1 MFPKTGNTFQNGST
15 KGNAQIEYRDA
26 VWRALT
32 SELGGTHQATK
43 TAMRWTGVSERTARN
58 WISGTHAPAGEH
70 LVELMRNSDAVFLA
84 VLSLAGRGEAHVF
97 ASLDVVRAEL
107 ETMLKAIG
115 ALQEQGYP
123 LRTGN

>member
-1 MFPKTGNTFQNGST
+1 MFPKTGNTFQNGGA
-15 KGNAQIEYRDA
+15 KENGQIEYRDA

-84 VLSLAGRGEAHVF
+84 VLSLAGRSEAHVF
-97 ASLDVVRAEL
+97 ASLEVVRAEL
-107 ETMLKAIG
+107 ETILKAIG
-115 ALQEQGYP
+115 TLQEQGHP
-123 LRTGN
+123 ARTRK

>member
-1 MFPKTGNTFQNGST
+1 MFAKTGNTFQNGGT
-15 KGNAQIEYRDA
+15 KGDALVEYRHA
-26 VWRALT
+26 VWRALA

-84 VLSLAGRGEAHVF
+84 VLSLAGRSEAYVF
-97 ASLDVVRAEL
+97 ASLDVVRTEL

-115 ALQEQGYP
+115 TLQEQGYP
-123 LRTGN
+123 IRTGN

>member
-1 MFPKTGNTFQNGST
+1 MFPKTGNTFQNEST
-15 KGNAQIEYRDA
+15 KGNAQLEYRDA
-26 VWRALT
+26 IWRALP

-84 VLSLAGRGEAHVF
+84 VLSLAGRSEAHVF
-97 ASLDVVRAEL
+97 ASLEVVRAEL
-107 ETMLKAIG
+107 ETILKAIG
-115 ALQEQGYP
+115 SLQEQGHP
-123 LRTGN
+123 ARTRK

>member
-1 MFPKTGNTFQNGST
+1 MFPKTGNTFQNGGT
-15 KGNAQIEYRDA
+15 KGNGQIEYRDS
-26 VWRALT
+26 VWKALT

-84 VLSLAGRGEAHVF
+84 VLSLAGRSEAHVF
-97 ASLDVVRAEL
+97 ASLDAVRTEL
-107 ETMLKAIG
+107 ETILEAISK
-115 ALQEQGYP
+115 LQEQGHP
-123 LRTGN
+123 VRTLE

>member
-1 MFPKTGNTFQNGST
+1 MFPKTGNTFQNGGT
-15 KGNAQIEYRDA
+15 KENGQIEYRDA

-84 VLSLAGRGEAHVF
+84 VLSLAGRSEAHVF
-97 ASLDVVRAEL
+97 ASLDVVRTEL

-115 ALQEQGYP
+115 TLQEQGHP
-123 LRTGN
+123 VRTRN